1 MFNPGELVKTAM
13 SYGLNGKYWPLGTPC
28 IIVKMIE
35 QGPPPNSIFDIWE
48 IMLPGGVFTR
58 FDDSE
63 IAKIR

>member
-1 MFNPGELVKTAM
+1 M